1 MWSRASDARIQTR
14 AAHYSTRH
22 LGKSFF
28 DPVTLRHKDFRSVL
42 AQHSL
47 LMYTENDQD
56 SDQVTDQDTLEE
68 TTVVGNTDQLSPKT
82 FSPSVEKVLAVMGSE
97 TLSALEIMERLHLV
111 HRLTFRKNY
120 LHLALQEGALEMT
133 IPEKPQSR
141 NQRYRKKR

>member
-1 MWSRASDARIQTR
+1 
-14 AAHYSTRH
+14 
-22 LGKSFF
+22 
-28 DPVTLRHKDFRSVL
+28 
-42 AQHSL
+42 
-47 LMYTENDQD
+47 MYTENDQD

-111 HRLTFRKNY
+111 HRPTFRKNC